1 MSKCPDC
8 GTEMKPLATSV
19 YCPNDCD
26 RKVAVHI
33 EPERTEKIY
42 FLDPTFAPKAL
53 QATLP
58 ATGQGTFLPDPI
70 FDDEEIDTWI
80 NSVLDDGTD

>member
-26 RKVAVHI
+26 RKVTEHI
-33 EPERTEKIY
+33 DPERTEKIY
-42 FLDPTFAPKAL
+42 FFDTTFTPSGLQQNMGGGTVIADPLFSNDDIDEWIDNL
-53 QATLP
+53 
-58 ATGQGTFLPDPI
+58 
-70 FDDEEIDTWI
+70 FDD
-80 NSVLDDGTD
+80 STD